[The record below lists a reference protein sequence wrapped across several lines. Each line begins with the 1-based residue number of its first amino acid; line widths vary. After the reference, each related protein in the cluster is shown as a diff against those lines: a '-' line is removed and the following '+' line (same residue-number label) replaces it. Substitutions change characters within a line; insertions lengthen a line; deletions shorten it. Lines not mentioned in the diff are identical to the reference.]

1 MKADQQR
8 TLLLQSGGIDSAA
21 AALKLLEDG
30 HEVIALT
37 LAKDAASQIHR
48 PKQRAT
54 EISLRHSS
62 YAWAMADISDWDS
75 QIEQHVEDALSDPI
89 PVSCLTCILAKITAV
104 IPYCHNMRIP
114 TLALGYTAYQSEW
127 AEQTEHAIQEQRA
140 ELRRIGISL
149 ILPSAHYTAK
159 DSVVTDLIA
168 TDLTPGSLENPC
180 CIANIGTQP
189 TPPGVVSQVIR
200 SAFDFLK
207 QHQPIMK
214 IVDTVGDFRS

>member
-1 MKADQQR
+1 MNVDQQR

-37 LAKDAASQIHR
+37 LAKDAAAQIRR

-54 EISLRHSS
+54 EISLLHPS

-75 QIEQHVEDALSDPI
+75 QLEQHVEDALADPI
-89 PVSCLTCILAKITAV
+89 PVSCLTCILAKVTAV
-104 IPYCHNMRIP
+104 IPYCHNNGIS

-127 AEQTEHAIQEQRA
+127 AEQTEHAIQEQRT
-140 ELRRIGISL
+140 ELRRFGITL
-149 ILPSAHYTAK
+149 TLPSAHYTAK

-189 TPPGVVSQVIR
+189 TPPQVISRVIR
-200 SAFDFLK
+200 SAFNFLE
-207 QHQPIMK
+207 QHQPIMQV
-214 IVDTVGDFRS
+214 VDTVGDFRS